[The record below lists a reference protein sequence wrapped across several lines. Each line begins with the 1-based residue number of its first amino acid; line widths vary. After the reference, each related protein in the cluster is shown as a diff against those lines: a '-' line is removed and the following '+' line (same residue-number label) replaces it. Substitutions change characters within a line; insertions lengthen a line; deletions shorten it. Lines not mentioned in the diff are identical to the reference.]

1 MAIVNQVQKRIRMD
15 VWSITKFQI
24 AVHCHLGD
32 IPVSGLDLNC
42 LTFLALTG
50 ERELTEFCEA
60 AVQKEI
66 FGSSQTVRNALAKAE
81 KRNLIVKQ
89 GKSKKKI
96 KINPELKVQTDGD
109 ILLDYKVVRVEPK
122 ES

>member
-15 VWSITKFQI
+15 IWSITKFQI
-24 AVHCHLGD
+24 AVHCQLTD
-32 IPVSGLDLNC
+32 IAVSGLDLNC

-66 FGSSQTVRNALAKAE
+66 FGSSQSVRNALAKAE
-81 KRNLIVKQ
+81 KRNLIIKQ

-96 KINPELKVQTDGD
+96 KINPELKVQTEGN
-109 ILLDYKVVRVEPK
+109 ILLDYKIVRIESK
-122 ES
+122 EA